1 MHPKRIIISGTIAVV
16 VTISTGLH
24 SEKIYASPLVKL
36 ISINLDKIKPQL
48 KKSQA
53 EADLPAGDPLHA
65 ALGTSSDEEL
75 YQAVYSGQSL
85 AQIASANQGDAQ
97 RIIDLQLAELE
108 QQLGERLAAG
118 SLTYEQYEAQKA
130 ELPAIVTSSVYGQRY
145 S

>member
-36 ISINLDKIKPQL
+36 ISINIDKVRPQL
-48 KKSQA
+48 KKSAQA
-53 EADLPAGDPLHA
+53 SLPASDSLHT

-75 YQAVYSGQSL
+75 YQAVYNGQSL
-85 AQIASANQGDAQ
+85 AEIAQAKQGNVQ
-97 RIIDLQLAELE
+97 QVIDLQLAELE
-108 QQLGERLAAG
+108 QQLEQRLASG
-118 SLTYEQYEAQKA
+118 SLTEEQFLAQKA
-130 ELPAIVTSSVYGQRY
+130 ELPAIVESSVYGKKY

>member
-36 ISINLDKIKPQL
+36 ISINLDKINPQL

-53 EADLPAGDPLHA
+53 QADLPAGDPLHA
-65 ALGTSSDEEL
+65 ALGTASDEEL

-85 AQIASANQGDAQ
+85 AQIASANQGDVQ
-97 RIIDLQLAELE
+97 QVIDLQLAELT
-108 QQLGERLAAG
+108 QQLDERLAAG
-118 SLTYEQYEAQKA
+118 SLTQEQYEAQKA
-130 ELPAIVTSSVYGQRY
+130 ELPAIVASSVHGQRY